1 MLPDD
6 RTRLRHMRDASAE
19 ALSFI
24 IGKTRNSLDDERQL
38 VLALIKSIEIIGEA
52 GARVS
57 PEIKSATPA
66 IPWADIVG
74 MRNRLIH
81 AYFDVDLDILWET
94 VMNENVQVDVEISVD
109 QTVISTSTWTFS
121 GKP

>member
-1 MLPDD
+1 
-6 RTRLRHMRDASAE
+6 MRRFELANYFHGANLGR
-19 ALSFI
+19 A
-24 IGKTRNSLDDERQL
+24 GNCAGRKTRGQR
-38 VLALIKSIEIIGEA
+38 IKSIEIIGEA

-66 IPWADIVG
+66 IPWADIAG

-94 VMNENVQVDVEISVD
+94 VMNELPPLQRLLETILAEME
-109 QTVISTSTWTFS
+109 
-121 GKP
+121 

>member
-94 VMNENVQVDVEISVD
+94 VMNELPPLQRLLETILAEME
-109 QTVISTSTWTFS
+109 
-121 GKP
+121 